1 MYFNKGIDIYIFEV
15 VICVIFILKILLNVG
30 IYGYMWYNLCKCIFL
45 FVGWFIICYDF
56 IV

>member
-30 IYGYMWYNLCKCIFL
+30 IYGYMWYNLCKCVFL
-45 FVGWFIICYDF
+45 FVGWFIICYDY